1 MKKSIVFMIANMN
14 VGGTEKSLL
23 SILKILDKNKYDV
36 TVLLLEKNGGYLDD
50 IPDWI
55 TIDSIDDYDQMKP
68 IINDPPLQ
76 NIKRSIKQGE
86 IIKSVLLG
94 FFYVKVK
101 LTSNWTPFYRFALR
115 KHKNIKKY
123 DLAIAFAG
131 PSNFITYFVV
141 NKIKAV
147 RKIQWIHFDVTQ
159 IGLKKEFGEKYYKFF
174 DKIYCVSEGAKEKM
188 ISFFPRYNLK
198 TEVFENVLLV
208 EEIQKLAKIGDSFSD
223 GYNGVKI
230 LTLGR
235 LSQEK
240 GQLMIP
246 NVVRKLK
253 EDGFDF
259 RWYCIGEGNIRE
271 ALEKSIREEGLEKYI
286 TLLGLQKNPYR
297 FIKEASI
304 YVQTSLQEGEG
315 LSMKEAR
322 ALNKPMVITR
332 VASAEDIIDHDE
344 TGIIVDISEKGL
356 YEGVKLMLVNA
367 ELGVKFTEKLA
378 LQNAN
383 KTSLY
388 EERLNEILK

>member
-174 DKIYCVSEGAKEKM
+174 D
-188 ISFFPRYNLK
+188 
-198 TEVFENVLLV
+198 
-208 EEIQKLAKIGDSFSD
+208 KLAKIGDSFSD